1 VVERGELG
9 RGWEKLRSVKEDFVV
24 AASLCRG
31 VRPTIQIM
39 VTTARRQSAVAT
51 SIGARIPFLFVAIVL
66 GAASIFAAVVRLTD
80 RIAINPWEP
89 AIAMEAVRLNAGLPV
104 YDSAH
109 ATHMYGPLVTIMFAG
124 MFRVT
129 GLNLLAAR
137 IVMSIFALTLAIFL
151 AFFFRRNA
159 SRGWIAFAALLFLGI
174 NFRTNLALLSIQ
186 PDCIAILI
194 ASVAL
199 LIWIKHRSSLIGGA
213 GAILLL
219 VCAMFFKQTAAAF
232 ALIPIAFVLMWR
244 RPLTLRELLISA
256 IPTMSILAALALVRL
271 TAPEMFRAIVT
282 VPASIQVHWER
293 APGIFLYLIATF
305 PLFFIALIAAF
316 SKQRPFDERER
327 WIFSALVLLVSISV
341 WAICKSGGSYN
352 SLLPAYFA
360 MTALFVLRLDVIIE
374 WLSKLTTRRAVLASS
389 IIALIILLSF
399 FVQFD
404 RALAVLTL
412 RHGDEK
418 YDLAVKTAHELGN
431 GVISPQDP
439 TIAYRAT
446 GYLGNSLIF
455 ELDTHAVNGN
465 WPSNLPESLSREL
478 AAAKF
483 VVQVKSFVPN
493 PMFDRALEEHGFSP
507 VPVVALADSAY
518 TIWGKQSN

>member
-1 VVERGELG
+1 LVVI
-9 RGWEKLRSVKEDFVV
+9 
-24 AASLCRG
+24 A
-31 VRPTIQIM
+31 
-39 VTTARRQSAVAT
+39 
-51 SIGARIPFLFVAIVL
+51 L

-89 AIAMEAVRLNAGLPV
+89 AIAMEAVRLNADLPI
-104 YDSAH
+104 YDAAH
-109 ATHMYGPLVTIMFAG
+109 ATHMYGPLLTLFLAG
-124 MFRVT
+124 IFRVT

-137 IVMSIFALTLAIFL
+137 IVMSIFALVLAIFL
-151 AFFFRRNA
+151 AVLLCRECSRR
-159 SRGWIAFAALLFLGI
+159 WIAFAALLFLGI
-174 NFRTNLALLSIQ
+174 NFRTNLALLSAQ

-194 ASVAL
+194 ACVGL
-199 LIWIKHRSSLIGGA
+199 LIWRKQSFIGYVGA
-213 GAILLL
+213 AFLF
-219 VCAMFFKQTAAAF
+219 VCAMLFKQTAAAF

-256 IPTMSILAALALVRL
+256 VPTMSILVMLTLVRVIS
-271 TAPEMFRAIVT
+271 PEMFRAIVT

-293 APGIFLYLIATF
+293 APGILLYLLATF
-305 PLFFIALIAAF
+305 PLFFIGLIAAF
-316 SKQRPFDERER
+316 SKQRPFDQRDQ
-327 WIFSALVLLVSISV
+327 WILLALVVLVPISI

-352 SLLPAYFA
+352 SLLPAYLA
-360 MTALFVLRLDVIIE
+360 MTALFVVRLDVITE
-374 WLSKLTTRRAVLASS
+374 WLNKLSTPRAVLASS
-389 IIALIILLSF
+389 TIALIILPSF

-412 RHGDEK
+412 RHGDDK
-418 YDLAVKTAHELGN
+418 YDVAVKTAHDLGT

-439 TIAYRAT
+439 TIAYRAA

-478 AAAKF
+478 DAAKF
-483 VVQVKSFVPN
+483 VVQVRSFVPN
-493 PMFDRALEEHGFSP
+493 PMFDRALVENGFSP

-518 TIWGKQSN
+518 TLWGK